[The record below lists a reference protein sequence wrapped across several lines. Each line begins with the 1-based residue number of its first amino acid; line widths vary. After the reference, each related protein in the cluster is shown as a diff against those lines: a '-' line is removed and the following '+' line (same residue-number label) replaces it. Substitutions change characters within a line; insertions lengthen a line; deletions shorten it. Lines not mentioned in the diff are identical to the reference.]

1 MRLAAFA
8 FQAATVFAD
17 NPLEYIKAQTA
28 AKWSNPCEIVQG
40 DSLSMLVCPG
50 YYELYNTA

>member
-17 NPLEYIKAQTA
+17 NLLEYIKAQTA